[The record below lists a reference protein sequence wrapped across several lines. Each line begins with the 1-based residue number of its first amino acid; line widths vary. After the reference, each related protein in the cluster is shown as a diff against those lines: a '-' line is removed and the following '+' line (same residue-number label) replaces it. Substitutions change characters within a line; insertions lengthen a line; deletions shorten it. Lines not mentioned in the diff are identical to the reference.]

1 MARSII
7 DTLSLAVT
15 VAFAAPIGLAGA
27 NFFLRGDRALGAV
40 MVALAF
46 LMIAFEEYL
55 IRPSD
60 VPVEIAQTVVGGVV
74 TDESEA
80 ATDEE

>member
-7 DTLSLAVT
+7 GTLSLAVT

-27 NFFLRGDRALGAV
+27 HFFLRGDRALGAA
-40 MVALAF
+40 MVVVSV

-55 IRPSD
+55 VRPSD
-60 VPVEIAQTVVGGVV
+60 VPAELAQAVVGGVV
-74 TDESEA
+74 TEESDAADDE
-80 ATDEE
+80 